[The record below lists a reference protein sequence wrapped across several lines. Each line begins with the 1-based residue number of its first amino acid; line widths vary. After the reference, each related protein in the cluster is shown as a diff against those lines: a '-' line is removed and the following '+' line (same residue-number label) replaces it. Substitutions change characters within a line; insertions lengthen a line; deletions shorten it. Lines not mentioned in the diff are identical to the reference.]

1 MATDT
6 PAPTDARTR
15 VLVVD
20 DDLASRIL
28 VAILLEKGGYSPT
41 AVGTVPR
48 ALERI
53 ESDGTDVVVTDL
65 IMPGRGGLDL
75 LESLRERACHTPVIV
90 MTGSDDEEL
99 AGRALDLGAE
109 VVLRKLYLAEELHF
123 AVAAALNGAT
133 PAVRHR
139 AA

>member
-6 PAPTDARTR
+6 AAANDARTR

-41 AVGTVPR
+41 AVGTVSR

-53 ESDGTDVVVTDL
+53 ESEGTDVVVTDL

-75 LESLRERACHTPVIV
+75 LESLRERASHTPVIV
-90 MTGSDDEEL
+90 MTGSAEEEL
-99 AGRALDLGAE
+99 AGRALELGAE
-109 VVLRKLYLAEELHF
+109 VVLRKLYVFEELHL
-123 AVAAALNGAT
+123 AVAAALARPT
-133 PAVRHR
+133 PAARPR

>member
-1 MATDT
+1 MGTDT
-6 PAPTDARTR
+6 SPATDARTR

-28 VAILLEKGGYSPT
+28 VAILLEKGGYAPT
-41 AVGTVPR
+41 AVPSVSR

-53 ESDGTDVVVTDL
+53 ESEGTDVVITDL

-75 LESLRERACHTPVIV
+75 LESLRERASHMPVIV
-90 MTGSDDEEL
+90 MTSSADEEL
-99 AGRALDLGAE
+99 AERALELGAE
-109 VVLRKLYLAEELHF
+109 IVIGKLYLAEELHA
-123 AVAAALNGAT
+123 AVGAAF
-133 PAVRHR
+133 PR

>member
-1 MATDT
+1 MPTDT
-6 PAPTDARTR
+6 AAANDARTR

-41 AVGTVPR
+41 AVGTVSR

-53 ESDGTDVVVTDL
+53 ESEGTDVVVTDL
-65 IMPGRGGLDL
+65 IMPGRGGIDL
-75 LESLRERACHTPVIV
+75 LESLRERASHTPVIV
-90 MTGSDDEEL
+90 MTGSADEEL
-99 AGRALDLGAE
+99 ADRALELGAE
-109 VVLRKLYLAEELHF
+109 VVLRKLYLFEELQL
-123 AVAAALNGAT
+123 AIAAALARPT
-133 PAVRHR
+133 PAARPR

>member
-6 PAPTDARTR
+6 SPAIDARTR

-28 VAILLEKGGYSPT
+28 VAILLEKGGYAPT
-41 AVGTVPR
+41 AVPSVSR

-75 LESLRERACHTPVIV
+75 LESLRERASHTPVIV
-90 MTGSDDEEL
+90 ITGSDDEEL
-99 AGRALDLGAE
+99 AGRALELGAE
-109 VVLRKLYLAEELHF
+109 VVLGKLYLVEELHA

-133 PAVRHR
+133 EAARPR

>member
-1 MATDT
+1 MVTDT
-6 PAPTDARTR
+6 PAATDARTR

-41 AVGTVPR
+41 AVGTVSR

-53 ESDGTDVVVTDL
+53 ESAGTDVVVTDL
-65 IMPGRGGLDL
+65 IMPGRGGLEL
-75 LESLRERACHTPVIV
+75 LESLRERARHTPVIV

-99 AGRALDLGAE
+99 AGSALELGAE
-109 VVLRKLYLAEELHF
+109 VVLGKLYLVEELHA

-133 PAVRHR
+133 R
-139 AA
+139 AARPRAA

>member
-6 PAPTDARTR
+6 AGANDARTR

-28 VAILLEKGGYSPT
+28 VAILLENRGYSPT
-41 AVGTVPR
+41 AVGTVSR

-53 ESDGTDVVVTDL
+53 ESEGTDVVVTDL

-75 LESLRERACHTPVIV
+75 LESLRERASHTPVIM
-90 MTGSDDEEL
+90 MTGSADEEL
-99 AGRALDLGAE
+99 AGRALELGAE
-109 VVLRKLYLAEELHF
+109 VVLRKLYLFEELHL
-123 AVAAALNGAT
+123 AVAAALARPT
-133 PAVRHR
+133 PAARPR

>member
-6 PAPTDARTR
+6 AAANDARSR

-41 AVGTVPR
+41 AVGTVSR

-53 ESDGTDVVVTDL
+53 ESEGTDVVVTDL

-75 LESLRERACHTPVIV
+75 LASLRERAWHTPVIV
-90 MTGSDDEEL
+90 MTGSADEEL
-99 AGRALDLGAE
+99 AGRALELGAE
-109 VVLRKLYLAEELHF
+109 VVLRKLYLVEQLHL
-123 AVAAALNGAT
+123 AVAAALGSPTA
-133 PAVRHR
+133 AVRPR

>member
-6 PAPTDARTR
+6 AAANDARTR

-41 AVGTVPR
+41 AVGTVSR

-53 ESDGTDVVVTDL
+53 ESEGTDVVVTDL

-75 LESLRERACHTPVIV
+75 LESLRERASHTPVVV
-90 MTGSDDEEL
+90 MTGSGDEEL
-99 AGRALDLGAE
+99 AGRAFELGAE
-109 VVLRKLYLAEELHF
+109 VVLRKLYLFEELHI
-123 AVAAALNGAT
+123 AVAAALARPT
-133 PAVRHR
+133 PAARPR

>member
-6 PAPTDARTR
+6 AAVTDARTR

-28 VAILLEKGGYSPT
+28 VAILLEKGGYAPT
-41 AVGTVPR
+41 AVPSVSR

-53 ESDGTDVVVTDL
+53 ESEGTDVVVTDL

-75 LESLRERACHTPVIV
+75 LERLRERASHMPVIV
-90 MTGSDDEEL
+90 MTGSADQEL
-99 AGRALDLGAE
+99 VDRALELGADI
-109 VVLRKLYLAEELHF
+109 VLGKLYLADELHA
-123 AVAAALNGAT
+123 AVGAAL
-133 PAVRHR
+133 PR

>member
-6 PAPTDARTR
+6 PAATDARTR

-28 VAILLEKGGYSPT
+28 VAIVLEKGGYAPT
-41 AVGTVPR
+41 AVPTVSR

-53 ESDGTDVVVTDL
+53 ESEGTDVVVTDL

-75 LESLRERACHTPVIV
+75 LESLREHAWHTPVIV

-99 AGRALDLGAE
+99 AGRALELGAE
-109 VVLRKLYLAEELHF
+109 IVLGKLYLPEELHV
-123 AVAAALNGAT
+123 AVAAALDRPTAAART
-133 PAVRHR
+133 R

>member
-6 PAPTDARTR
+6 AAANDVRTR

-41 AVGTVPR
+41 AVGTVSR

-53 ESDGTDVVVTDL
+53 ESEGTDVVVTDL

-75 LESLRERACHTPVIV
+75 LESLRERASHTPVIV
-90 MTGSDDEEL
+90 MTGSAEEEL
-99 AGRALDLGAE
+99 AGRALELGAE
-109 VVLRKLYLAEELHF
+109 VVLRKLYLFEELHL
-123 AVAAALNGAT
+123 AVAAALARPT
-133 PAVRHR
+133 PAARPR

>member
-6 PAPTDARTR
+6 SAATDARTR

-28 VAILLEKGGYSPT
+28 VAILLEKGGYAPT
-41 AVGTVPR
+41 AVPSVAR

-53 ESDGTDVVVTDL
+53 ESEGTDVVVTDL

-75 LESLRERACHTPVIV
+75 LESLRERASRTPVIV
-90 MTGSDDEEL
+90 MTGSDDDEL
-99 AGRALDLGAE
+99 ADRALELGAE
-109 VVLRKLYLAEELHF
+109 IVLDKLYLAEELYV
-123 AVAAALNGAT
+123 AVAAARNGSTQAAR
-133 PAVRHR
+133 PR

>member
-1 MATDT
+1 MVTDT
-6 PAPTDARTR
+6 PAATDARTR

-41 AVGTVPR
+41 AVGTVSR

-53 ESDGTDVVVTDL
+53 ESAGTDVVVTDL
-65 IMPGRGGLDL
+65 IMPGRGGLEL
-75 LESLRERACHTPVIV
+75 LESLRERARHTPVIV

-99 AGRALDLGAE
+99 AGRALELGAE
-109 VVLRKLYLAEELHF
+109 VVLGTLYLVEELHA

-133 PAVRHR
+133 R
-139 AA
+139 AARPRAA

>member
-6 PAPTDARTR
+6 SAATDARTR

-28 VAILLEKGGYSPT
+28 VAILLEKGGYAPT
-41 AVGTVPR
+41 AVPSVSR

-53 ESDGTDVVVTDL
+53 ESEGTDVVVTDL
-65 IMPGRGGLDL
+65 VMPGRGGLDL
-75 LESLRERACHTPVIV
+75 LESLRERASHTPVIV

-99 AGRALDLGAE
+99 ADRALELGAE
-109 VVLRKLYLAEELHF
+109 IVLGKLYLAEELYV

-133 PAVRHR
+133 PAARPR

>member
-6 PAPTDARTR
+6 PAATDARTR

-28 VAILLEKGGYSPT
+28 VALLLEKGGYAPT
-41 AVGTVPR
+41 AVPSVSR

-53 ESDGTDVVVTDL
+53 ESEGTDVVVTDL

-75 LESLRERACHTPVIV
+75 LESLREHAWHTPVIV
-90 MTGSDDEEL
+90 MTGSDEEEL
-99 AGRALDLGAE
+99 AGRALELGAE
-109 VVLRKLYLAEELHF
+109 IVLGKLYLPEELHV
-123 AVAAALNGAT
+123 AVAAALDRPTAAART
-133 PAVRHR
+133 R

>member
-1 MATDT
+1 MVTDT
-6 PAPTDARTR
+6 PAATDARTR

-41 AVGTVPR
+41 AVGTVSR

-53 ESDGTDVVVTDL
+53 ESAGTDVVVTDL
-65 IMPGRGGLDL
+65 IMPGRGGLEL
-75 LESLRERACHTPVIV
+75 LESLRERARHTPVIV

-109 VVLRKLYLAEELHF
+109 VVLGKLYLVEELHA

-133 PAVRHR
+133 R
-139 AA
+139 AARPRAA

>member
-6 PAPTDARTR
+6 AAASDARTR

-41 AVGTVPR
+41 AVGTVSR

-53 ESDGTDVVVTDL
+53 ESEGTDVVVTDL

-75 LESLRERACHTPVIV
+75 LESLRERARHTPVIV

-99 AGRALDLGAE
+99 AGRAVELGAE
-109 VVLRKLYLAEELHF
+109 IVLRKLYLAEELHL
-123 AVAAALNGAT
+123 AVATAVDSPT
-133 PAVRHR
+133 PIARTR

>member
-6 PAPTDARTR
+6 ATATDARTR

-20 DDLASRIL
+20 DDLGSRIL
-28 VAILLEKGGYSPT
+28 MAIMLEKGGYSPT
-41 AVGTVPR
+41 AVGTVSR

-65 IMPGRGGLDL
+65 IMPGHGGLDL
-75 LESLRERACHTPVIV
+75 LESLRERACDTPVIV
-90 MTGSDDEEL
+90 MTGSADDEL

-109 VVLRKLYLAEELHF
+109 VVLRKLYLAEQLHL
-123 AVAAALNGAT
+123 AVATALDRPT
-133 PAVRHR
+133 PAARPR